1 MDTRRALLSGVAI
14 LVAAAAC
21 PGPTRYEPQVVP
33 QVTAGEPERFG
44 AGITLA
50 RPGALVLDLAQ
61 PAYVAV
67 ARFGAVEVGELVYPL
82 DGREWLEFGYP
93 SRGAPEPQLPSG
105 RHRLELPLPWLRVD
119 LPATIRRASPG
130 DPCRYKGRAWAC
142 ISWLQW
148 RSQQQQI
155 GVTYYSTLPAP
166 DSLTEH
172 HFVVLVSTKPWDV
185 EQLRTR
191 LDLLHD
197 TRVTPAGAAQA
208 APFFLTAQHPGE
220 WGAFATTVR
229 IQGVR

>member
-1 MDTRRALLSGVAI
+1 MDTRRALLSGAAM
-14 LVAAAAC
+14 LVAAVAC
-21 PGPTRYEPQVVP
+21 PGPTRYEPQVIP
-33 QVTAGEPERFG
+33 QVTAGEPGRFG
-44 AGITLA
+44 AGIALA
-50 RPGALVLDLAQ
+50 RPARIILDLAQ

-82 DGREWLEFGYP
+82 DGVDWQQFGYP
-93 SRGAPEPQLPSG
+93 PRGAPEPRLEAG
-105 RHRLELPLPWLRVD
+105 RHRLDVPLPWLRVD
-119 LPATIRRASPG
+119 VPNAARRTPPG
-130 DPCRYKGRAWAC
+130 DPCRFKGRAWAC

-148 RSQQQQI
+148 RAQQQQPAAQ
-155 GVTYYSTLPAP
+155 YYGAFPAP
-166 DSLTEH
+166 DSLAEH

-185 EQLRTR
+185 AELRTR
-191 LDLLHD
+191 LDLLHE